1 MQSLAYELIYIAI
14 VELKAIANP
23 RDNPSRVLPVASN
36 SQFETTL
43 RPAGMGENRPMRP
56 ITAANSAAMAS
67 ARLDTIERAR
77 AAVLLERSSNATGG
91 LAPWIERSWQ
101 RCMAYGLRADKP
113 ATFDVLSHQQMLRTA
128 EANAHLVRTAKP
140 LLDNLGKAIVNTRY
154 FAILTNSEGVVV
166 DVSGAIDRSD
176 PRADLITRI
185 GTDLSER
192 SMGTTAISTALAD
205 MQPVW
210 LHRGEHFFDNTSH
223 YSCAGAPVTGPD
235 GRCVGM
241 LDLTGIDA
249 QERPELKHLVIQT
262 AGKIENAL
270 VLDLPHSIT
279 LRLAWPGNTIGGD
292 ADGLVCL
299 DDDGWITAAN
309 PVARQMVPQLAPE
322 PSSVSGARQPV
333 HVSEVFGTPY
343 EMLFDAARRSQVTL
357 EIPLW
362 SGLRLQVMPVA
373 KVREG
378 MPQDGVALKDMES
391 ALIRK
396 AVDRARGNVAQAAA
410 ALGISRATLY
420 RKLGK
425 K

>member
-1 MQSLAYELIYIAI
+1 M
-14 VELKAIANP
+14 
-23 RDNPSRVLPVASN
+23 R
-36 SQFETTL
+36 
-43 RPAGMGENRPMRP
+43 ENRGMRSNP
-56 ITAANSAAMAS
+56 AASTTTVAS
-67 ARLDTIERAR
+67 ARLATIDRAR
-77 AAVLLERSSNATGG
+77 SAVLLERSSTSTGW

-154 FAILTNSEGVVV
+154 FAILTNAEGVVV

-270 VLDLPHSIT
+270 VLATPSAVMQTAWYVWMAMAGSRQLTRSHARWCPSSHRL
-279 LRLAWPGNTIGGD
+279 LRRPQ
-292 ADGLVCL
+292 VR
-299 DDDGWITAAN
+299 AN
-309 PVARQMVPQLAPE
+309 PCM
-322 PSSVSGARQPV
+322 
-333 HVSEVFGTPY
+333 
-343 EMLFDAARRSQVTL
+343 
-357 EIPLW
+357 
-362 SGLRLQVMPVA
+362 
-373 KVREG
+373 
-378 MPQDGVALKDMES
+378 
-391 ALIRK
+391 
-396 AVDRARGNVAQAAA
+396 
-410 ALGISRATLY
+410 
-420 RKLGK
+420 
-425 K
+425 